1 MYLELPTKKY
11 GLIKFQISEQ
21 DEELVCGLPLCISY
35 VKHTNSFYI
44 MTSDRK
50 YLHRIIMNAQKG
62 QVVDHINHDTLDN
75 RRENLRIVTHAENRR
90 NSLKAYTDN
99 LKLSKKEVKEILE
112 SKDTNDSLAKKY
124 NVSNCLISKIR
135 TGKMYKDYYPE
146 ISRKE
151 NKGRREI
158 IPISKKKE
166 IKKFVMES
174 EISLYQLSKKLNI
187 QSNRLYQIKNGTIW
201 KNI

>member
-11 GLIKFQISEQ
+11 GIIKFQISKQ
-21 DEELVCGLPLCISY
+21 DEELICRLPLCISY

-62 QVVDHINHDTLDN
+62 QVVDHINHNTLDN
-75 RRENLRIVTHAENRR
+75 RRENLRVVTHAENRR
-90 NSLKAYTDN
+90 NSLKSYMDTQ
-99 LKLSKKEVKEILE
+99 KLSREEVKEILE
-112 SKDTNDSLAKKY
+112 SRETNNTLAKKY

-135 TGKMYKDYYPE
+135 TGEMYKNYFPE
-146 ISRKE
+146 ILRKE
-151 NKGRREI
+151 NKGRGEI

-166 IKKFVMES
+166 IKKLVMES
-174 EISLYQLSKKLNI
+174 KISLYQLSKKLNI